1 MTIDNIPNTA
11 MVMTLEGQ
19 LKKLRADIIIAE
31 GKQTDN
37 VTRAEEISKQIAVKT
52 AESRKLIEQCEVL
65 DSERQE
71 LSKLNTKLMSETEK
85 KREHF
90 MKLQAKIKKASLIRE
105 QVKSLL
111 ADMDQGEKDALLTEI
126 IFEANTVKNDGNY
139 TLAREPQVDPEEEA
153 FFSGGSD
160 LPEAYDQFNFTD
172 ALPDT
177 IEKQ

>member
-19 LKKLRADIIIAE
+19 LKKLRADILISE
-31 GKQTDN
+31 GKQKDN
-37 VTRAEEISKQIAVKT
+37 VTRHEEISNLIAAKT
-52 AESRKLIEQCEVL
+52 AESRKLIEECETL
-65 DSERQE
+65 DSERTI
-71 LSKLNTKLMSETEK
+71 LGTANKKLMVETEK

-90 MKLQAKIKKASLIRE
+90 MRLQSKIKKASMIRE

-126 IFEANTVKNDGNY
+126 IFEANTVKNEGNY
-139 TLAREPQVDPEEEA
+139 TLPREPEVDEEEEA

-160 LPEAYDQFNFTD
+160 LPEEYDQFNFTD
-172 ALPDT
+172 S
-177 IEKQ
+177 IKQ